1 MGWKL
6 ARQLA
11 IIALLGAV
19 AGGLTGLLG
28 RLAMRL
34 LAVTSPPIAQ
44 GRLTD
49 DLARVG
55 EITVAGTAFIVV
67 LCAVVGAFVALGY
80 PLVRLVLP
88 LTLAAR
94 IVGFAVLTGLVGG
107 SILVHDDPSFDY
119 TILEPAGLA
128 VTLFICVPAAYG
140 AMAAVLIERY
150 APAGGALPA
159 HRVLGRSAMLVGVG
173 VYVVL
178 VLWGGYGLVTDIIS
192 LAMDTPSNAPGT
204 L

>member
-6 ARQLA
+6 ARQ
-11 IIALLGAV
+11 IVVIALLGAA
-19 AGGLTGLLG
+19 AGAVTGMLG

-55 EITVAGTAFIVV
+55 EITFAGTAFVVV
-67 LCAVVGAFVALGY
+67 LCAFAGGFVALGY

-88 LTLAAR
+88 NRLVPR
-94 IVGFAVLTGLVGG
+94 IIGFAVLTGLVGG

-119 TILEPAGLA
+119 TILQPAWLA

-140 AMAAVLIERY
+140 AIAAALVERY
-150 APAGGALPA
+150 APAGGALPTR
-159 HRVLGRSAMLVGVG
+159 RVLGRSTMLVGVG
-173 VYVVL
+173 VYTVL